1 MLPGGCGSESGGFLR
16 ALWFHAPCRA
26 LGVRALGCF
35 LVCRAE
41 ATASSALLPGLSF
54 ENLRAASARLAWTR
68 PAASQ
73 QAVIWAGPLCSG
85 SPLWQRDCL
94 TKRTEPKA
102 GRFHVTSCYLQGI
115 ERGRDH
121 SCASAAASR
130 RIMAEVRGFP
140 RSEQTFQNP
149 PVAIGISAGWP
160 LGMLWKVREACA
172 RQMLSLSCCPLL
184 GVDRLVSEAARP
196 ESADLVPI

>member
-1 MLPGGCGSESGGFLR
+1 MVAFCGPCGSTRL
-16 ALWFHAPCRA
+16 A
-26 LGVRALGCF
+26 
-35 LVCRAE
+35 
-41 ATASSALLPGLSF
+41 GLS
-54 ENLRAASARLAWTR
+54 ASELWDVFLFVGPRPLHLQPCCRGCPSAWTR

-160 LGMLWKVREACA
+160 LGVLWKVREACA
-172 RQMLSLSCCPLL
+172 RQTLSLSCCPLL